1 MKTAVD
7 KEKWVFVLIQN
18 PGSDEQIAGMHDDEA
33 GTDFIPAFQSKEDA
47 AECFI
52 NLPREPGKRYEVQ
65 AIILEDLENYASKN
79 YFMIFFLNKEGK
91 VLNRIKP

>member
-1 MKTAVD
+1 MKTAID

-18 PGSDEQIAGMHDDEA
+18 PGPDEQIAGMHDDEA
-33 GTDFIPAFQSKEDA
+33 ETDFIPTFQAKEDA

-65 AIILEDLENYASKN
+65 AILLEDLEDYASKN
-79 YFMIFFLNKEGK
+79 NFMIFFLNKEGK
-91 VLNRIKP
+91 VLDRIKP